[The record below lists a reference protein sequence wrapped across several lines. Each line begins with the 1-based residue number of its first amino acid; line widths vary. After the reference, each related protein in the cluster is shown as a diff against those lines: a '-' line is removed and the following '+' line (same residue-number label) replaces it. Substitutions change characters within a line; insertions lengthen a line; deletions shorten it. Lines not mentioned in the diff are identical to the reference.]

1 MPFLLSQHLK
11 ENLSKEIKQRIK
23 QQKFRTLNLILKFV
37 FTLNKQ
43 IMKKLLLFFL
53 LFTTSLI
60 AQNKVKVDLSNPNA
74 TIHTHLYFLNS
85 NSYEPEKAA
94 AVIYGYD
101 SMEAKEIAVK
111 LKEILDTK
119 GLKVDFSKVPTDSMY
134 SDTTTTKG
142 GNQYLLFPNKMPEIY
157 LEKIE
162 DNWYYSKETSSKVK
176 ELYQNMYP
184 WYMVKLQKIMP
195 DVGHRTLFKIE
206 LWQYFGLLILIIIS
220 TGLFYVL
227 RKIVYFILNKTQHL
241 IINIS
246 NDEIKSSLRK
256 LTRPVVLLILMA
268 FVKKTLPSLVLH
280 IDVSNFLFLAINIM
294 VIVFWI
300 YVFLK
305 LVQVIMSV
313 YSKFAE
319 STESKLD
326 DQLVPVLRNF
336 LLGLVIFIGIL
347 KLLTLFGV
355 DPVTVIAGAS
365 IGGIA
370 VALASQDTVKN
381 FIGTI
386 MIFVDKPFHIGDWIE
401 AGTVIGTV
409 ETVGFRSTTVRAA
422 DTTIFQ
428 IPNSQLSEMVVNN
441 KGLRSFRRYTTN
453 LGIRYDT
460 PPELIEAFVQ
470 GIRSI
475 IELEPSTR
483 TEQFNVEFVGFSD
496 SSLSILLNVYF
507 VNLDWNS
514 EQSSKHILHMKILKL
529 AGSLGV
535 GFAFPSSTL
544 MIEQFPDKKGVEINY
559 NIDEK
564 RIKDILDPINLNQ

>member
-1 MPFLLSQHLK
+1 
-11 ENLSKEIKQRIK
+11 
-23 QQKFRTLNLILKFV
+23 
-37 FTLNKQ
+37 
-43 IMKKLLLFFL
+43 MKKLLLLFL
-53 LFTTSLI
+53 LFTASLI

-74 TIHTHLYFLNS
+74 TIYTHLYFLNYG
-85 NSYEPEKAA
+85 SYEPEKAA

-111 LKEILDTK
+111 LKKIMDAK
-119 GLKVDFSKVPTDSMY
+119 GLKVDFSKVPANPMY
-134 SDTTTTKG
+134 SDTTITKA

-162 DNWYYSKETSSKVK
+162 NNWYYSKETSSKVNEIYK
-176 ELYQNMYP
+176 SMFP
-184 WYMVKLQKIMP
+184 WYMVKLQQIIP
-195 DVGHRTLFKIE
+195 EIGHRSLFNVE
-206 LWQYFGLLILIIIS
+206 LWQYLALLVLIS
-220 TGLFYVL
+220 FSFGLFYVL
-227 RKIVYFILNKTQHL
+227 RKIVFLILNKTQHL

-256 LTRPVVLLILMA
+256 LTRPVVLLLLMA

-280 IDVSNFLFLAINIM
+280 IDISNFLFLAINIM

-313 YSKFAE
+313 YGKFAE
-319 STESKLD
+319 STVSKLD

-336 LLGLVIFIGIL
+336 LMGLVILIGIL

-401 AGTVIGTV
+401 AGIVMGTV

-428 IPNSQLSEMVVNN
+428 IPNSQLAEMVVNN
-441 KGLRSFRRYTTN
+441 KGLRAFRRYQTN

-514 EQSSKHILHMKILKL
+514 EQSSKHILHIKILKL
-529 AGSLGV
+529 ASSLGV

-564 RIKDILDPINLNQ
+564 RIQDILKSINLNQ

>member
-1 MPFLLSQHLK
+1 
-11 ENLSKEIKQRIK
+11 
-23 QQKFRTLNLILKFV
+23 
-37 FTLNKQ
+37 
-43 IMKKLLLFFL
+43 MKKLLLFFL
-53 LFTTSLI
+53 LFSASLI

-74 TIHTHLYFLNS
+74 TISTHLYFLQPG
-85 NSYEPEKAA
+85 SYAPQKAA
-94 AVIYGYD
+94 ATIYGYD
-101 SMEAKEIAVK
+101 GIQAQEIAIK
-111 LKEILDTK
+111 LKTIMDAK
-119 GLKVDFSKVPTDSMY
+119 GLKVDFSKVPTDSIY
-134 SDTTTTKG
+134 SDTTITKS
-142 GNQYLLFPNKMPEIY
+142 GNQYLLFPKKMPEIY

-162 DNWYYSKETSSKVK
+162 NNWYYSRETSSKVL
-176 ELYQNMYP
+176 ELYDLMYP
-184 WYMVKLQKIMP
+184 WYSEKLQELIP
-195 DVGHRTLFKIE
+195 EVGHRKLFNVE
-206 LWQYFGLLILIIIS
+206 LWQYFGLLILMIIS
-220 TGLFYVL
+220 LGLFYVL
-227 RKIVYFILNKTQHL
+227 RKIVYFILNKIQHL

-246 NDEIKSSLRK
+246 NDEIKSSLKK

-268 FVKKTLPSLVLH
+268 FIKNRLPSLVLH
-280 IDVSNFLFLAINIM
+280 IDVNNFLLLAINIM

-300 YVFLK
+300 YVFMK
-305 LVQVIMSV
+305 LVLVIMSI
-313 YSKFAE
+313 YAKFAE
-319 STESKLD
+319 STVSKLD

-336 LLGLVIFIGIL
+336 LMGIVVFAGLL

-370 VALASQDTVKN
+370 IALASQDTVKN

-386 MIFVDKPFHIGDWIE
+386 MIFIDKPFHIGDWIE
-401 AGTVIGTV
+401 AGTVVGTV

-470 GIRSI
+470 GIRRI
-475 IELEPSTR
+475 IELDPATR
-483 TEQFNVEFVGFSD
+483 TEEYNVEFAGFAD

-514 EQSSKHILHMKILKL
+514 EQSSKHVLHMKILKL
-529 AGSLGV
+529 SHNLGV
-535 GFAFPSSTL
+535 EFAFPSSTL
-544 MIEQFPDKKGVEINY
+544 MIEQFPHKKAAEPIY
-559 NIDEK
+559 NTDEN
-564 RIKDILDPINLNQ
+564 RIKEILDAINLPEEDETSHNKF

>member
-1 MPFLLSQHLK
+1 
-11 ENLSKEIKQRIK
+11 
-23 QQKFRTLNLILKFV
+23 
-37 FTLNKQ
+37 
-43 IMKKLLLFFL
+43 MKKLFLFFL
-53 LFTTSLI
+53 LFSASLI

-74 TIHTHLYFLNS
+74 TIYTHLYFLKS
-85 NSYEPEKAA
+85 NSYSPQKSAA
-94 AVIYGYD
+94 TIYGYD
-101 SMEAKEIAVK
+101 DPEAQEIAIK
-111 LKEILDTK
+111 LKTIMDAK
-119 GLKVDFSKVPTDSMY
+119 GLKVDFSKVPTDSIF
-134 SDTTTTKG
+134 SDTTITKS
-142 GNQYLLFPNKMPEIY
+142 GNQYLLFPRKMPEIY

-162 DNWYYSKETSSKVK
+162 NKWYYSKETSGKVL
-176 ELYQNMYP
+176 EIYDLMYP
-184 WYMVKLQKIMP
+184 WYSEKLQEIIP
-195 DVGHRTLFKIE
+195 EAGHRKLFNVE
-206 LWQYFGLLILIIIS
+206 LWQYFGLLILLIIS
-220 TGLFYVL
+220 VGLFYVL
-227 RKIVYFILNKTQHL
+227 RKIVYFILNKIQHL

-246 NDEIKSSLRK
+246 NDEIKSSLKK

-268 FVKKTLPSLVLH
+268 FIKNSLPSLVLH
-280 IDVSNFLFLAINIM
+280 IDVYNFLFLTINIM

-305 LVQVIMSV
+305 LVLVIINI

-319 STESKLD
+319 STVSKLD
-326 DQLVPVLRNF
+326 DQLVPVLKNF
-336 LLGLVIFIGIL
+336 LMGIVLFVGLL

-370 VALASQDTVKN
+370 IALASQDTVKN

-470 GIRSI
+470 GIRRI
-475 IELEPSTR
+475 IELDPATR
-483 TEQFNVEFVGFSD
+483 TEEYNVEFAGFAD

-507 VNLDWNS
+507 VKLDWAN
-514 EQSSKHILHMKILKL
+514 EQSSKHKLHMKILKL
-529 AGSLGV
+529 ANSLGV
-535 GFAFPSSTL
+535 GFAFPSSTV
-544 MIEQFPDKKGVEINY
+544 MIEQFPDKPVFDINY
-559 NIDEK
+559 NIDEN
-564 RIKDILDPINLNQ
+564 RIQGILDDINKNE

>member
-1 MPFLLSQHLK
+1 M
-11 ENLSKEIKQRIK
+11 
-23 QQKFRTLNLILKFV
+23 
-37 FTLNKQ
+37 
-43 IMKKLLLFFL
+43 MKKLFLFFL
-53 LFTTSLI
+53 LFSASLI

-74 TIHTHLYFLNS
+74 TISTHLYFLQS
-85 NSYEPEKAA
+85 SSYDSEKAA
-94 AVIYGYD
+94 TTIYGYG
-101 SMEAKEIAVK
+101 SLEAQEIAIK
-111 LKEILDTK
+111 LKTIMDAK
-119 GLKVDFSKVPTDSMY
+119 GLKVDFSKVPANPMY
-134 SDTTTTKG
+134 SDTTMTKS

-162 DNWYYSKETSSKVK
+162 DNWYYSKETSGKVL
-176 ELYQNMYP
+176 EIYDLMYP
-184 WYMVKLQKIMP
+184 WYSEKLQEIIP
-195 DVGHRTLFKIE
+195 EVGHRKLFNVE
-206 LWQYFGLLILIIIS
+206 LWQYFGLLILLIVS
-220 TGLFYVL
+220 VGLFYIL
-227 RKIVYFILNKTQHL
+227 RKIVYLILNKSQNL

-246 NDEIKSSLRK
+246 NEEIKSSLKK

-268 FVKKTLPSLVLH
+268 FIKNTLPSLVLH
-280 IDVSNFLFLAINIM
+280 IDVNNFLLLAINIM
-294 VIVFWI
+294 VVIFWI
-300 YVFLK
+300 YVFMK
-305 LVQVIMSV
+305 LVLVIMSI
-313 YSKFAE
+313 YGKYAE
-319 STESKLD
+319 STVSKLD

-336 LLGLVIFIGIL
+336 LMGIVIFGGLL

-370 VALASQDTVKN
+370 IALASQDTVKN

-460 PPELIEAFVQ
+460 PPELIEAFVL
-470 GIRSI
+470 GIRRI

-483 TEQFNVEFVGFSD
+483 TDAFNVEFVGFAD
-496 SSLSILLNVYF
+496 SSLSILLNIYF
-507 VNLDWNS
+507 VNLDWNN
-514 EQSSKHILHMKILKL
+514 EQASKHALHMKILKL
-529 AGSLGV
+529 AHSLGV
-535 GFAFPSSTL
+535 EFAFPSSTL
-544 MIEQFPDKKGVEINY
+544 MIEQFPHKKAAEPIY
-559 NIDEK
+559 NTDEN
-564 RIKDILDPINLNQ
+564 RIKEILDAINLPQEDEEN

>member
-1 MPFLLSQHLK
+1 
-11 ENLSKEIKQRIK
+11 
-23 QQKFRTLNLILKFV
+23 
-37 FTLNKQ
+37 
-43 IMKKLLLFFL
+43 MKNLLLFFL
-53 LFTTSLI
+53 LFSSSLI
-60 AQNKVKVDLSNPNA
+60 AQNKAKVDLSNPNA
-74 TIHTHLYFLNS
+74 TINTHLYFLQS
-85 NSYEPEKAA
+85 GSYNPKKAA

-101 SMEAKEIAVK
+101 SMEAQEIAIK
-111 LKEILDTK
+111 LKKIMDAK
-119 GLKVDFSKVPTDSMY
+119 GLKVDFSKVPTNSMY
-134 SDTTTTKG
+134 SDTITTKI
-142 GNQYLLFPNKMPEIY
+142 GNQYVLFPNKMPEIY

-162 DNWYYSKETSSKVK
+162 NNWYYSKETSSKVI
-176 ELYQNMYP
+176 ELYNSMYP
-184 WYMVKLQKIMP
+184 WYTVKLQQIIP
-195 DVGHRTLFKIE
+195 EIGHRTLFNVE
-206 LWQYFGLLILIIIS
+206 LWQYLGLLILLTICF
-220 TGLFYVL
+220 GLFYVL
-227 RKIVYFILNKTQHL
+227 RKIVYLILNKTQYL
-241 IINIS
+241 IIHIS
-246 NDEIKSSLRK
+246 NEDIKSSLKK
-256 LTRPVVLLILMA
+256 LTRPIVLLILMA
-268 FVKKTLPSLVLH
+268 FVKTILPSLVLH
-280 IDVSNFLFLAINIM
+280 IDVSNFLFLTINIM

-313 YSKFAE
+313 YGKFAE

-336 LLGLVIFIGIL
+336 LMGLVIFLGLL

-370 VALASQDTVKN
+370 IALASQDTVKN

-428 IPNSQLSEMVVNN
+428 IPNSQLAEMVVNN
-441 KGLRSFRRYTTN
+441 KGLRSFRRYNTN

-460 PPELIEAFVQ
+460 PPELIEAFVK
-470 GIRSI
+470 GIRRI

-529 AGSLGV
+529 ASSLGV

-559 NIDEK
+559 NTDEN
-564 RIKDILDPINLNQ
+564 RIQDILDAINKPVE

>member
-1 MPFLLSQHLK
+1 
-11 ENLSKEIKQRIK
+11 
-23 QQKFRTLNLILKFV
+23 
-37 FTLNKQ
+37 
-43 IMKKLLLFFL
+43 MKKLFLFFL
-53 LFTTSLI
+53 LFSASLI

-74 TIHTHLYFLNS
+74 TIYTHLYFLNS
-85 NSYEPEKAA
+85 NSYAPQKAA
-94 AVIYGYD
+94 ATIYGYD
-101 SMEAKEIAVK
+101 GIQAQEIAIK
-111 LKEILDTK
+111 LKKIMDAK
-119 GLKVDFSKVPTDSMY
+119 SLKVDFSNVPTDSMF
-134 SDTTTTKG
+134 SDTTFTKVD
-142 GNQYLLFPNKMPEIY
+142 NRYVLFPSKMPEIY

-162 DNWYYSKETSSKVK
+162 NNWYYSKETSSKVL
-176 ELYQNMYP
+176 ELYELMYP
-184 WYMVKLQKIMP
+184 WYSEKLQEIIP
-195 DVGHRTLFKIE
+195 EVGHRKLFNVE
-206 LWQYFGLLILIIIS
+206 LWQYFGLLILLLIS

-227 RKIVYFILNKTQHL
+227 RKIVYFILNKIQHL

-246 NDEIKSSLRK
+246 NDEIKSSLKK

-268 FVKKTLPSLVLH
+268 FVKNTLPSLVLH
-280 IDVSNFLFLAINIM
+280 IDVYNFLFLTINIM

-305 LVQVIMSV
+305 LIQVIMSI
-313 YSKFAE
+313 YGKFAE
-319 STESKLD
+319 STVSKLD

-336 LLGLVIFIGIL
+336 LMGIVIFAGLL

-370 VALASQDTVKN
+370 IALASQDTVKN

-386 MIFVDKPFHIGDWIE
+386 MIFIDKPFHIGDWIE

-460 PPELIEAFVQ
+460 PPELIEAFVL
-470 GIRSI
+470 GIRRI

-483 TEQFNVEFVGFSD
+483 TEEFNVEFAGFTE

-507 VNLDWNS
+507 VNLDWAN
-514 EQSSKHILHMKILKL
+514 EQSSKHVLHMKILKL
-529 AGSLGV
+529 ANRLGV
-535 GFAFPSSTL
+535 SFAFPSSTL
-544 MIEQFPDKKGVEINY
+544 MIEQFLDKKSVDSNY

-564 RIKDILDPINLNQ
+564 RIQEILDAINLPQQDEKN

>member
-1 MPFLLSQHLK
+1 
-11 ENLSKEIKQRIK
+11 
-23 QQKFRTLNLILKFV
+23 
-37 FTLNKQ
+37 
-43 IMKKLLLFFL
+43 MKKLFLFFL
-53 LFTTSLI
+53 LFSASLI

-74 TIHTHLYFLNS
+74 KIYTHLYFLNS
-85 NSYEPEKAA
+85 NSYVPQKSAA
-94 AVIYGYD
+94 TIYGYD
-101 SMEAKEIAVK
+101 GIQAQEIAIK
-111 LKEILDTK
+111 LKTIMDAK
-119 GLKVDFSKVPTDSMY
+119 GLKVDFSKVPTDSIY
-134 SDTTTTKG
+134 SDTTITKS

-162 DNWYYSKETSSKVK
+162 DNWYYSKETSGKVL
-176 ELYQNMYP
+176 EIYDLMYP
-184 WYMVKLQKIMP
+184 WYSEKLQEMIP
-195 DVGHRTLFKIE
+195 EVGHRKLFNVE
-206 LWQYFGLLILIIIS
+206 LWQYFGLLILITIS
-220 TGLFYVL
+220 LGLFYVL
-227 RKIVYFILNKTQHL
+227 RKIVFLILNKSQHL

-246 NDEIKSSLRK
+246 NEEIKTSLKK

-268 FVKKTLPSLVLH
+268 FIKNRLPSLVLQ
-280 IDVSNFLFLAINIM
+280 IDVNNFLLLAINIM
-294 VIVFWI
+294 VVVFWI
-300 YVFLK
+300 YVFMK
-305 LVQVIMSV
+305 LVLVIMSI
-313 YSKFAE
+313 YSKYAE
-319 STESKLD
+319 STDSKLD

-336 LLGLVIFIGIL
+336 LMGIVVFGGLL

-370 VALASQDTVKN
+370 IALASQDTVKN

-401 AGTVIGTV
+401 AGTVVGTV

-460 PPELIEAFVQ
+460 PPELIEAFVL
-470 GIRSI
+470 GIRRI

-483 TEQFNVEFVGFSD
+483 TEEFNVEFAGFTE

-507 VNLDWNS
+507 VNLDWAD
-514 EQSSKHILHMKILKL
+514 EQTSKHILHMKILKL
-529 AGSLGV
+529 ANSLGV

-544 MIEQFPDKKGVEINY
+544 IIEQILDKKSVDSNY
-559 NIDEK
+559 DVDEK
-564 RIKDILDPINLNQ
+564 RIQEILDSINLNQ

>member
-1 MPFLLSQHLK
+1 
-11 ENLSKEIKQRIK
+11 
-23 QQKFRTLNLILKFV
+23 
-37 FTLNKQ
+37 
-43 IMKKLLLFFL
+43 MKKLFLFFL
-53 LFTTSLI
+53 LFSASLI

-74 TIHTHLYFLNS
+74 TIYTHLYFLNS
-85 NSYEPEKAA
+85 NSYAPQKSATT
-94 AVIYGYD
+94 IYGYD
-101 SMEAKEIAVK
+101 GIQAQEIAIK
-111 LKEILDTK
+111 LKTIMDAK
-119 GLKVDFSKVPTDSMY
+119 GLKVDFSKVPTDSIY
-134 SDTTTTKG
+134 SDTTMTKS

-162 DNWYYSKETSSKVK
+162 DNWYYSKETSVKVL
-176 ELYQNMYP
+176 EIYDLMYP
-184 WYMVKLQKIMP
+184 WYSEKLQEMIP
-195 DVGHRTLFKIE
+195 EVGHRKLFNVE
-206 LWQYFGLLILIIIS
+206 LWQYFGLLILLIIS
-220 TGLFYVL
+220 IGLFYVL
-227 RKIVYFILNKTQHL
+227 RKIVYFILNKIQHL

-246 NDEIKSSLRK
+246 NDEIKSSLKK

-268 FVKKTLPSLVLH
+268 FIKNTLPSLVLH
-280 IDVSNFLFLAINIM
+280 IDVYNFLFLTINIM

-300 YVFLK
+300 YVFMK
-305 LVQVIMSV
+305 LVLVIMSI
-313 YSKFAE
+313 YAKYAE
-319 STESKLD
+319 STVSKLD
-326 DQLVPVLRNF
+326 DQLVPVLKNF
-336 LLGLVIFIGIL
+336 LMGMVIFGGLL

-370 VALASQDTVKN
+370 IALASQDTVKN

-401 AGTVIGTV
+401 AGTVVGTV

-470 GIRSI
+470 GIRRI
-475 IELEPSTR
+475 IELDPATR
-483 TEQFNVEFVGFSD
+483 TEEYNVEFAGFAD

-514 EQSSKHILHMKILKL
+514 EQTSKHKLHMKILKL
-529 AGSLGV
+529 AHNLGV
-535 GFAFPSSTL
+535 GFAFPSSTV
-544 MIEQFPDKKGVEINY
+544 MIEQFPDKPVFDINY
-559 NIDEK
+559 NIDEN
-564 RIKDILDPINLNQ
+564 RIQKILDDINKNE

>member
-1 MPFLLSQHLK
+1 
-11 ENLSKEIKQRIK
+11 
-23 QQKFRTLNLILKFV
+23 
-37 FTLNKQ
+37 
-43 IMKKLLLFFL
+43 MKKLLLLFL
-53 LFTTSLI
+53 LFSASLI

-74 TIHTHLYFLNS
+74 TIHTHLYFLQS
-85 NSYEPEKAA
+85 GSYNPEKAA
-94 AVIYGYD
+94 SVIYGYD
-101 SMEAKEIAVK
+101 SLEAQEIAIK
-111 LKEILDTK
+111 LQKIMDAK
-119 GLKVDFSKVPTDSMY
+119 GLKVDFSEVPTDKMY
-134 SDTTTTKG
+134 SDTTITKS
-142 GNQYLLFPNKMPEIY
+142 GNQYLLFPKKMPEIY
-157 LEKIE
+157 LVKIE
-162 DNWYYSKETSSKVK
+162 DNWYYSKETSSKVL
-176 ELYQNMYP
+176 ELYKSMYP
-184 WYMVKLQKIMP
+184 WYTAKLQQIIP
-195 DVGHRTLFKIE
+195 EFGHIVFLNIE
-206 LWQYFGLLILIIIS
+206 LWQYLGLLILL
-220 TGLFYVL
+220 TVCFGLFYVL
-227 RKIVYFILNKTQHL
+227 RKIVFLILNKSQHL

-246 NDEIKSSLRK
+246 DEEIKSSLKK

-268 FVKKTLPSLVLH
+268 FVKNRLPSLVLH
-280 IDVSNFLFLAINIM
+280 IDVYNSLILAINIM
-294 VIVFWI
+294 VVVFWI
-300 YVFLK
+300 YVFMK
-305 LVQVIMSV
+305 LVLVIMSI
-313 YSKFAE
+313 YAKYAE
-319 STESKLD
+319 STVSKLD

-336 LLGLVIFIGIL
+336 LMGLVIFLGIL

-401 AGTVIGTV
+401 AGVVIGTV

-428 IPNSQLSEMVVNN
+428 IPNSQLAEMVVNN

-460 PPELIEAFVQ
+460 PPELIEAFVL
-470 GIRSI
+470 GIRRI

-514 EQSSKHILHMKILKL
+514 EQSSKHVLHMKILKL
-529 AGSLGV
+529 ASNLGV

-544 MIEQFPDKKGVEINY
+544 MIEQFPDKPLFDTNY
-559 NIDEK
+559 NTDK
-564 RIKDILDPINLNQ
+564 NRIQDILDAINKPVE

>member
-1 MPFLLSQHLK
+1 
-11 ENLSKEIKQRIK
+11 
-23 QQKFRTLNLILKFV
+23 
-37 FTLNKQ
+37 
-43 IMKKLLLFFL
+43 MKKLLLFFL
-53 LFTTSLI
+53 LFSTSLI

-74 TIHTHLYFLNS
+74 TISTHLYFLNS
-85 NSYEPEKAA
+85 KSYEPEKAA

-101 SMEAKEIAVK
+101 SLEAEEIAVK
-111 LKEILDTK
+111 LKKILDAK
-119 GLKVDFSKVPTDSMY
+119 GLKVDFSKVPTNSMY
-134 SDTTTTKG
+134 SDTTATKG
-142 GNQYLLFPNKMPEIY
+142 GNQYVLFPNKMPEIY

-176 ELYQNMYP
+176 ELYQSMYP
-184 WYMVKLQKIMP
+184 WYTAKLQRIMP
-195 DVGHRTLFKIE
+195 DVGHRTLFNIE
-206 LWQYFGLLILIIIS
+206 FWQYFGLLILIIIS
-220 TGLFYVL
+220 AGLFYVL

-268 FVKKTLPSLVLH
+268 FVKKALPSLVLH

-305 LVQVIMSV
+305 FVQVIMSV

-319 STESKLD
+319 ATESKLD

-336 LLGLVIFIGIL
+336 LMGLVILAGIL

-370 VALASQDTVKN
+370 LALASQDTVKN

-428 IPNSQLSEMVVNN
+428 IPNSQLAEMVVNN

-470 GIRSI
+470 GIRNI

-507 VNLDWNS
+507 VNLDWNT

-529 AGSLGV
+529 ASSLGV

-544 MIEQFPDKKGVEINY
+544 MIEQFPDKKGAEIEY
-559 NIDEK
+559 NTDEK
-564 RIKDILDPINLNQ
+564 RIQDILKAINLNQ

>member
-1 MPFLLSQHLK
+1 
-11 ENLSKEIKQRIK
+11 
-23 QQKFRTLNLILKFV
+23 
-37 FTLNKQ
+37 
-43 IMKKLLLFFL
+43 MKKLLLFFL
-53 LFTTSLI
+53 LFSASLI

-74 TIHTHLYFLNS
+74 TIYTHLYFLNS
-85 NSYEPEKAA
+85 NSYAPQKAA
-94 AVIYGYD
+94 ATIYGYD
-101 SMEAKEIAVK
+101 GIQAQEIAIK
-111 LKEILDTK
+111 LKTIMDAK
-119 GLKVDFSKVPTDSMY
+119 GLKVDFSKVPTDSIY
-134 SDTTTTKG
+134 SDTTITKS
-142 GNQYLLFPNKMPEIY
+142 GNQYLLFPRKMPEIY

-162 DNWYYSKETSSKVK
+162 NNWYYSKETASKVL
-176 ELYQNMYP
+176 EIYDLMYP
-184 WYMVKLQKIMP
+184 WYSEKLQEIIP
-195 DVGHRTLFKIE
+195 EVGHRKLFNVE
-206 LWQYFGLLILIIIS
+206 LWQYFGLIILLIISI
-220 TGLFYVL
+220 GLFYVL
-227 RKIVYFILNKTQHL
+227 RKIVYFILNKMQHL

-246 NDEIKSSLRK
+246 NDEIKTSLKK

-268 FVKKTLPSLVLH
+268 FIKNTLPSLVLH
-280 IDVSNFLFLAINIM
+280 IDVYNFLFLTINIM

-300 YVFLK
+300 YVFMK
-305 LVQVIMSV
+305 LVLVIMSI

-319 STESKLD
+319 STVSKLD
-326 DQLVPVLRNF
+326 DQLVPVLKNF
-336 LLGLVIFIGIL
+336 LLGIVIFAGLL

-370 VALASQDTVKN
+370 IALASQDTVKN

-460 PPELIEAFVQ
+460 PPELIEAFVK
-470 GIRSI
+470 GIRRI
-475 IELEPSTR
+475 IELDPATR
-483 TEQFNVEFVGFSD
+483 TEEYNVEFAGFAD

-507 VNLDWNS
+507 VNLDWSN
-514 EQSSKHILHMKILKL
+514 EQSSKHKLHMKILKL
-529 AGSLGV
+529 ASSLGV
-535 GFAFPSSTL
+535 GFAFPSSTV
-544 MIEQFPDKKGVEINY
+544 MIEQFPDKPVFDINY
-559 NIDEK
+559 NTDEN
-564 RIKDILDPINLNQ
+564 RIQKILDDINLPKQDEEN

>member
-1 MPFLLSQHLK
+1 
-11 ENLSKEIKQRIK
+11 
-23 QQKFRTLNLILKFV
+23 
-37 FTLNKQ
+37 
-43 IMKKLLLFFL
+43 MKKLLLLFL
-53 LFTTSLI
+53 LFTASLI

-85 NSYEPEKAA
+85 GSYEPEKAA

-101 SMEAKEIAVK
+101 SMEAEEIAVK
-111 LKEILDTK
+111 LKKIMEAK
-119 GLKVDFSKVPTDSMY
+119 GLKVDFSKVPTNRMY
-134 SDTTTTKG
+134 SDTTTTKEG
-142 GNQYLLFPNKMPEIY
+142 HQYVLFPSKMPEIY

-162 DNWYYSKETSSKVK
+162 DNWYYSKETSGKVK
-176 ELYQNMYP
+176 ELYQSMYP
-184 WYMVKLQKIMP
+184 WYMVKLQQIMP
-195 DVGHRTLFKIE
+195 DVGHRTLFNIE
-206 LWQYFGLLILIIIS
+206 LWQYFGLLILIIIG

-246 NDEIKSSLRK
+246 NDEIKSSLKK
-256 LTRPVVLLILMA
+256 LTRPVVLLMLMA
-268 FVKKTLPSLVLH
+268 FVKKTLPSLLLH

-305 LVQVIMSV
+305 LVQVLMSV
-313 YSKFAE
+313 YGKYAE
-319 STESKLD
+319 STVSKLD

-370 VALASQDTVKN
+370 IALASQDTVKN

-401 AGTVIGTV
+401 AGTVVGTV

-529 AGSLGV
+529 ASSLGV

-544 MIEQFPDKKGVEINY
+544 MIEQFLDKKGVEIDY
-559 NIDEK
+559 NTDEK
-564 RIKDILDPINLNQ
+564 RIQEILDAINVKQEDEKN

>member
-1 MPFLLSQHLK
+1 
-11 ENLSKEIKQRIK
+11 
-23 QQKFRTLNLILKFV
+23 
-37 FTLNKQ
+37 
-43 IMKKLLLFFL
+43 MKKLLLLFL
-53 LFTTSLI
+53 LFSASLI

-74 TIHTHLYFLNS
+74 TISTHIYFLQS

-94 AVIYGYD
+94 RVIFGYD
-101 SMEAKEIAVK
+101 SMEAQEIAIK
-111 LKEILDTK
+111 LKTIMDAK
-119 GLKVDFSKVPTDSMY
+119 GLKVDFSKVPTDSIY
-134 SDTTTTKG
+134 SDTTITKS

-162 DNWYYSKETSSKVK
+162 DNWYYSKETSGKVL
-176 ELYQNMYP
+176 EIYDLMYP
-184 WYMVKLQKIMP
+184 WYSEKLQEMIP
-195 DVGHRTLFKIE
+195 EVGHRKLFNVE
-206 LWQYFGLLILIIIS
+206 LWQYFGLLILLIIS
-220 TGLFYVL
+220 VGLFYVL
-227 RKIVYFILNKTQHL
+227 RKIVYFILNKIQHL

-246 NDEIKSSLRK
+246 DEEIKSSLKK

-268 FVKKTLPSLVLH
+268 FIKNRLPSLVLH
-280 IDVSNFLFLAINIM
+280 IDVNNFLLLSINIM
-294 VIVFWI
+294 VVVFWI
-300 YVFLK
+300 YVFMK
-305 LVQVIMSV
+305 LVLVIMSI

-319 STESKLD
+319 STDSKLD
-326 DQLVPVLRNF
+326 DQLIPVLKNF
-336 LLGLVIFIGIL
+336 LMGIVIFAGLL

-370 VALASQDTVKN
+370 IALASQDTVKN

-386 MIFVDKPFHIGDWIE
+386 MIFIDKPFHIGDWIE

-460 PPELIEAFVQ
+460 PPQLIEAFVL
-470 GIRSI
+470 GIRRI
-475 IELEPSTR
+475 IELDPATR
-483 TEQFNVEFVGFSD
+483 TEEYNVEFAGFAD

-507 VNLDWNS
+507 VNLDWSS
-514 EQSSKHILHMKILKL
+514 EQSSKHKLHMKILKL
-529 AGSLGV
+529 ASSLGV

-544 MIEQFPDKKGVEINY
+544 MIEQFPDKPVFDINY
-559 NIDEK
+559 NTDEN
-564 RIKDILDPINLNQ
+564 RIQKILDDINLPQQDEEN

>member
-1 MPFLLSQHLK
+1 
-11 ENLSKEIKQRIK
+11 
-23 QQKFRTLNLILKFV
+23 
-37 FTLNKQ
+37 
-43 IMKKLLLFFL
+43 MKKLFLFFL
-53 LFTTSLI
+53 LFSASLI
-60 AQNKVKVDLSNPNA
+60 AQNKVKVDLSNPNG
-74 TIHTHLYFLNS
+74 TIYTHLYFLNS
-85 NSYEPEKAA
+85 NSYLPQKAA
-94 AVIYGYD
+94 ATIYGYD
-101 SMEAKEIAVK
+101 GLEAQEIAIK
-111 LKEILDTK
+111 LKTIMDAK
-119 GLKVDFSKVPTDSMY
+119 GLKVDFSKVPTDSIY
-134 SDTTTTKG
+134 SDTTITKS
-142 GNQYLLFPNKMPEIY
+142 GNQYLLFPKKMPEIY

-162 DNWYYSKETSSKVK
+162 KNWYYSKETSSKVL
-176 ELYQNMYP
+176 ELYDLMYP
-184 WYMVKLQKIMP
+184 WYSEKLQELIP
-195 DVGHRTLFKIE
+195 EVGHRKLFNVE
-206 LWQYFGLLILIIIS
+206 LWQYFGLLILLIIS
-220 TGLFYVL
+220 VGLFYVL
-227 RKIVYFILNKTQHL
+227 RKIVYFILNKIQHL
-241 IINIS
+241 IINLS
-246 NDEIKSSLRK
+246 NDEIKSSLKK
-256 LTRPVVLLILMA
+256 LTRPVVLLLLMA
-268 FVKKTLPSLVLH
+268 FVKNTLPSLVLH
-280 IDVSNFLFLAINIM
+280 IDVYNFLFLTINIM

-305 LVQVIMSV
+305 LVLVIMSI

-319 STESKLD
+319 STDSKLD

-336 LLGLVIFIGIL
+336 LMGMVIFAGLL

-370 VALASQDTVKN
+370 IALASQDTVKN

-460 PPELIEAFVQ
+460 PPELIEAFVL
-470 GIRSI
+470 GIRRI

-483 TEQFNVEFVGFSD
+483 TEEFNVEFAGFAE
-496 SSLSILLNVYF
+496 SSLSILLNIYF
-507 VNLDWNS
+507 VNLDWAD
-514 EQSSKHILHMKILKL
+514 EQTSKHILHMKILKL
-529 AGSLGV
+529 ANSLGV

-544 MIEQFPDKKGVEINY
+544 MIEQILDKKSVDSNY
-559 NIDEK
+559 DIDEK
-564 RIKDILDPINLNQ
+564 RIQEILDSINLNQ

>member
-1 MPFLLSQHLK
+1 
-11 ENLSKEIKQRIK
+11 
-23 QQKFRTLNLILKFV
+23 
-37 FTLNKQ
+37 
-43 IMKKLLLFFL
+43 
-53 LFTTSLI
+53 
-60 AQNKVKVDLSNPNA
+60 
-74 TIHTHLYFLNS
+74 
-85 NSYEPEKAA
+85 
-94 AVIYGYD
+94 
-101 SMEAKEIAVK
+101 
-111 LKEILDTK
+111 
-119 GLKVDFSKVPTDSMY
+119 
-134 SDTTTTKG
+134 
-142 GNQYLLFPNKMPEIY
+142 
-157 LEKIE
+157 
-162 DNWYYSKETSSKVK
+162 
-176 ELYQNMYP
+176 
-184 WYMVKLQKIMP
+184 
-195 DVGHRTLFKIE
+195 
-206 LWQYFGLLILIIIS
+206 
-220 TGLFYVL
+220 
-227 RKIVYFILNKTQHL
+227 
-241 IINIS
+241 
-246 NDEIKSSLRK
+246 
-256 LTRPVVLLILMA
+256 
-268 FVKKTLPSLVLH
+268 
-280 IDVSNFLFLAINIM
+280 M

>member
-1 MPFLLSQHLK
+1 
-11 ENLSKEIKQRIK
+11 
-23 QQKFRTLNLILKFV
+23 
-37 FTLNKQ
+37 
-43 IMKKLLLFFL
+43 MKKLLLLFL
-53 LFTTSLI
+53 LFSASLI

-74 TIHTHLYFLNS
+74 TISTHLYFLQS
-85 NSYEPEKAA
+85 GSYQPQKSAA
-94 AVIYGYD
+94 TIYGFE
-101 SMEAKEIAVK
+101 SIQAQEIAIK
-111 LKEILDTK
+111 LKTIMDAK
-119 GLKVDFSKVPTDSMY
+119 GLKVDFSIVPTDSIY
-134 SDTTTTKG
+134 SDTTITKS
-142 GNQYLLFPNKMPEIY
+142 GNQYLLFPRKMPEIY

-162 DNWYYSKETSSKVK
+162 DNWYYSKETSSKVL
-176 ELYQNMYP
+176 EIYDLMYP
-184 WYMVKLQKIMP
+184 WYAEKLQEIIP
-195 DVGHRTLFKIE
+195 EVGHRKLFNVE
-206 LWQYFGLLILIIIS
+206 LWQYFGLLILLIIS

-227 RKIVYFILNKTQHL
+227 RKIVFLILNKSQHL

-246 NDEIKSSLRK
+246 DEEIKSSLKK

-268 FVKKTLPSLVLH
+268 FIKNRLPSLVLH
-280 IDVSNFLFLAINIM
+280 IDVNNFLLLAINIM
-294 VIVFWI
+294 AIVFWI
-300 YVFLK
+300 YVFMK
-305 LVQVIMSV
+305 LVLVIMSI
-313 YSKFAE
+313 YAKYAE

-336 LLGLVIFIGIL
+336 LMGIVIFAGLI

-370 VALASQDTVKN
+370 IALASQDTVKN

-460 PPELIEAFVQ
+460 PPELIEAFVL
-470 GIRSI
+470 GIRRI
-475 IELEPSTR
+475 IELDPATR
-483 TEQFNVEFVGFSD
+483 TEEYNVEFAGFAD
-496 SSLSILLNVYF
+496 SSLSILVNVYF
-507 VNLDWNS
+507 VNLDWSS
-514 EQSSKHILHMKILKL
+514 EQSSKHKLHMKILKL
-529 AGSLGV
+529 ASSLGV
-535 GFAFPSSTL
+535 GFAFPSSTV
-544 MIEQFPDKKGVEINY
+544 MVEQFPDKPVFDINY
-559 NIDEK
+559 NTDENSIQK
-564 RIKDILDPINLNQ
+564 ILDDINLPQQDEEN

>member
-1 MPFLLSQHLK
+1 M
-11 ENLSKEIKQRIK
+11 
-23 QQKFRTLNLILKFV
+23 
-37 FTLNKQ
+37 
-43 IMKKLLLFFL
+43 MKKLLIFFL
-53 LFTTSLI
+53 LFSASLI

-74 TIHTHLYFLNS
+74 TIYTHLYFLKS
-85 NSYEPEKAA
+85 GSYAPEKSAA
-94 AVIYGYD
+94 AIYGFD
-101 SMEAKEIAVK
+101 ASEAREIAIK
-111 LKEILDTK
+111 LKEIMEAK
-119 GLKVDFSKVPTDSMY
+119 GLKVDFSKVPTNPMY
-134 SDTTTTKG
+134 SDTTITKA

-162 DNWYYSKETSSKVK
+162 NNWYYSKETSSKVNEIYK
-176 ELYQNMYP
+176 SMYP
-184 WYMVKLQKIMP
+184 WYMVKLQKIIP
-195 DVGHRTLFKIE
+195 EIGHRSLFKVE
-206 LWQYFGLLILIIIS
+206 LWQYLALLVLITLS
-220 TGLFYVL
+220 FGLFYVL
-227 RKIVYFILNKTQHL
+227 RKIVFLILNKTQYL
-241 IINIS
+241 IIKIS
-246 NDEIKSSLRK
+246 NEEIKSSLKK

-268 FVKKTLPSLVLH
+268 FIKSILPSLVLH
-280 IDVSNFLFLAINIM
+280 IDVYNFLLLAINIM

-305 LVQVIMSV
+305 LVQVLMSI

-319 STESKLD
+319 STVSKLD

-336 LLGLVIFIGIL
+336 LLGMVIFAGIL

-370 VALASQDTVKN
+370 IALASQDTVKN

-453 LGIRYDT
+453 LGIRFDT
-460 PPELIEAFVQ
+460 PPELIEAFVL
-470 GIRSI
+470 GIRRI

-483 TEQFNVEFVGFSD
+483 TDTFNVEFIGFAD
-496 SSLSILLNVYF
+496 SSLSILLNIYF
-507 VNLDWNS
+507 VDLDWNN
-514 EQSSKHILHMKILKL
+514 EQTSKHVLNMKILKL
-529 AGSLGV
+529 AKSLGI
-535 GFAFPSSTL
+535 GFAFPSST
-544 MIEQFPDKKGVEINY
+544 IIVEQFPEKQTFDTNY
-559 NIDEK
+559 NIDEN
-564 RIKDILDPINLNQ
+564 RIQEILDGLNIKQEDEKN

>member
-1 MPFLLSQHLK
+1 
-11 ENLSKEIKQRIK
+11 
-23 QQKFRTLNLILKFV
+23 
-37 FTLNKQ
+37 
-43 IMKKLLLFFL
+43 MKKLFLFFL
-53 LFTTSLI
+53 LFSASLI
-60 AQNKVKVDLSNPNA
+60 AQNKVKVDLSNPNG
-74 TIHTHLYFLNS
+74 TIYTHLYFLNS
-85 NSYEPEKAA
+85 NSYAPQKAA
-94 AVIYGYD
+94 ATIYGYD
-101 SMEAKEIAVK
+101 GIEAQEIAIK
-111 LKEILDTK
+111 LKTIMDAK
-119 GLKVDFSKVPTDSMY
+119 GLKVDFSKVPTDSIY
-134 SDTTTTKG
+134 SDTTITKS
-142 GNQYLLFPNKMPEIY
+142 GNQYLLFPKKMPEIY
-157 LEKIE
+157 LEKIGK
-162 DNWYYSKETSSKVK
+162 NWYYSKETSSNVL
-176 ELYQNMYP
+176 ELYDLMYP
-184 WYMVKLQKIMP
+184 WYSEKLQEIIP
-195 DVGHRTLFKIE
+195 EVGHRKLFNVE
-206 LWQYFGLLILIIIS
+206 LWQYFGLLILLIIS
-220 TGLFYVL
+220 VGLFYVL
-227 RKIVYFILNKTQHL
+227 RKIVYFILNKIQHL

-246 NDEIKSSLRK
+246 NDEIKSSLKK

-268 FVKKTLPSLVLH
+268 FVKNTLPSLVPH
-280 IDVSNFLFLAINIM
+280 IDVYNFLFLTINIM

-300 YVFLK
+300 YVFMK
-305 LVQVIMSV
+305 LVLVIMSI
-313 YSKFAE
+313 YGKFAE
-319 STESKLD
+319 STVSKLD

-336 LLGLVIFIGIL
+336 LMGIVIFGGLL

-370 VALASQDTVKN
+370 IALASQDTVKN

-460 PPELIEAFVQ
+460 PPELIEAFVL
-470 GIRSI
+470 GVRRI

-483 TEQFNVEFVGFSD
+483 TEEFNVEFAGFAE

-507 VNLDWNS
+507 VNLDWAD
-514 EQSSKHILHMKILKL
+514 EQTSKHILHMKILKL
-529 AGSLGV
+529 ANSLGV

-544 MIEQFPDKKGVEINY
+544 MIEQILDKKSVDSNY
-559 NIDEK
+559 DVDEK
-564 RIKDILDPINLNQ
+564 RIQKILDSININQ